1 MSVVAKFFVQSV
13 TEHAH
18 QKGCKTLTLNA
29 VSRGEENK
37 SWSKYTPSG
46 SITMSVLNEAA
57 SAEFILGE
65 EYYVTFAQV
74 EKPVDAKP
82 EGQ

>member
-1 MSVVAKFFVQSV
+1 MSVVAKFFVQSI

-37 SWSKYTPSG
+37 EWSKYTPSG
-46 SITMSVLNEAA
+46 SIQMSVLNEAA
-57 SAEFILGE
+57 SAEFLLGE
-65 EYYVTFAQV
+65 EYLVTFAHS
-74 EKPVDAKP
+74 PKP
-82 EGQ
+82 E